1 MNHETTTTSS
11 KNNDKPGVV
20 APRPETPA
28 PAPRTR
34 TAPAGTASTN
44 AVRRISR
51 ILDSLTDAE
60 RPRVVGALASLYGSA
75 T

>member
-1 MNHETTTTSS
+1 MNHETTTSS
-11 KNNDKPGVV
+11 KNNDKPGGP
-20 APRPETPA
+20 PRPETPA

-51 ILDSLTDAE
+51 ILDALTDAE
-60 RPRVVGALASLYGSA
+60 RPRVVGALASLYGSS